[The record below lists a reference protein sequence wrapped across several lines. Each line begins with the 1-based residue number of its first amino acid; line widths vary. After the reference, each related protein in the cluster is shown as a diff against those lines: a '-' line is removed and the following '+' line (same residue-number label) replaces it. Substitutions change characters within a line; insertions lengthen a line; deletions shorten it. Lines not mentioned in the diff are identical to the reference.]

1 MKKEWIL
8 WTAPMLLGVSLSLG
22 ACGEKKSDGDSAQS
36 RMEVAPS
43 SSREKPAPDD
53 TLAPSGGSDQNQ
65 SQQEQNT
72 GGDRKPQPG

>member
-8 WTAPMLLGVSLSLG
+8 WIAAMILGISLSVG
-22 ACGEKKSDGDSAQS
+22 GCGEKENDSDSAQS

-53 TLAPSGGSDQNQ
+53 TLAPSDGSNQNL
-65 SQQEQNT
+65 SWQEQDT
-72 GGDRKPQPG
+72 GGEPKSQPG